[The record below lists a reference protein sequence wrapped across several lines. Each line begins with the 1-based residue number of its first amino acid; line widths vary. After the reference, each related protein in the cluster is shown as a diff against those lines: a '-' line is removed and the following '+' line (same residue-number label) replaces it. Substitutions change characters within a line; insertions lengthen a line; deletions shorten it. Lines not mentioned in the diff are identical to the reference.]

1 MSFASR
7 LLPAVAVLTLLAACQ
22 PDAAPE
28 PQDAPEPTPSA
39 AAAPVT
45 LAAGIADEHQA
56 LAASLAKLVG
66 VAPDAIGPSPA
77 EGMLQARW
85 GSNFAYVT
93 PDGGHVIYGD
103 MLDLRTGEE
112 ITEASRKAMRLA
124 ALSRLDEVIEFLP
137 EKKAAQII
145 TVFTDID
152 CGYCRKMHAEIASYH
167 AEGIGVR
174 YVFYP
179 RSGPGTESFRKAEA
193 VWCSADRKK
202 ALTDAKAGAPM
213 KGDSSCANPVLTE
226 YQLGQEV
233 GLRGTPMI
241 ILPDGEVINGYVP
254 AASLAAQF
262 ALAKTASGG

>member
-1 MSFASR
+1 MSFATR
-7 LLPAVAVLTLLAACQ
+7 LLPAVALLTLLAACQ
-22 PDAAPE
+22 QDDAADSQTP
-28 PQDAPEPTPSA
+28 AEPTPPA
-39 AAAPVT
+39 LATPVPVIE
-45 LAAGIADEHQA
+45 GIADEHQE
-56 LAASLAKLVG
+56 LAANLAKLVG
-66 VAPDAIGPSPA
+66 AAPSAIGPSPA

-93 PDGGHVIYGD
+93 PDGRHVIYGD

-137 EKKAAQII
+137 EKKKAEHII

-152 CGYCRKMHAEIASYH
+152 CGYCRKMHEEIASYH

-202 ALTDAKAGAPM
+202 ALTDAKAGDPM
-213 KGDSSCANPVLTE
+213 RGDSSCANPVLTE

-241 ILPDGEVINGYVP
+241 ILSDGEVINGYVP

-262 ALAKTASGG
+262 AVRKAGG